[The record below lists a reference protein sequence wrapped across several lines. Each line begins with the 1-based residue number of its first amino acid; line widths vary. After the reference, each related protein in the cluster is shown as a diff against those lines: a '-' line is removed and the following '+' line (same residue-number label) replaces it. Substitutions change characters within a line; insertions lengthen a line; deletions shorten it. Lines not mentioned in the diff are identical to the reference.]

1 MNYSESVKQ
10 KYFEV
15 EAKCGHVGRTSC
27 VWIRF
32 AVVAESRKDA
42 AKRAR
47 MFGRVKHDHPNA
59 IGYVKEIDF
68 ESFMVLKAENDADP
82 YLHCKSKREQNQIE
96 GFSARIEL
104 DEFNIAKRQKKNTR
118 NAEYKSRKSRCA
130 EYDAKRKIFEY
141 YGIA

>member
-1 MNYSESVKQ
+1 MNNVELVNI

-15 EAKCGHVGRTSC
+15 NAKCGHVGRTNC
-27 VWIRF
+27 IWIRF
-32 AVVAESRKDA
+32 AVVAKSRSDA

-82 YLHCKSKREQNQIE
+82 YLHCKSRCEQNQIE
-96 GFSARIEL
+96 GFSARIEP
-104 DEFNIAKRQKKNTR
+104 DEFNIAKREKKNTR
-118 NAEYKSRKSRCA
+118 NVEYKLRKSRYA

-141 YGIA
+141 YIA